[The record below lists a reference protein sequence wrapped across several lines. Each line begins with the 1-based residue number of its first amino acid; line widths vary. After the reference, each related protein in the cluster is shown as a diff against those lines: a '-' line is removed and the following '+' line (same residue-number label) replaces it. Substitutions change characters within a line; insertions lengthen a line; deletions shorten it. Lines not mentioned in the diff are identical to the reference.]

1 MSVAGVREERKKMA
15 GQLGIAVVGCGYWGV
30 NYVRVYSEL
39 PDARV
44 VCVCDERPERLEEIS
59 RRFPGIHVTSQLDCA
74 LRQDG
79 VDAVI
84 VCTNATTHYG
94 VAHRALM
101 AGKHVLVEKP
111 LTTVSA
117 EAQQLIELAESKS
130 AVLMVGHTFVY
141 NAGIHKMKEYVEAGR
156 DQVYYL
162 YSSRT
167 NLGPIRT
174 DVNALWDLAPHDVAI
189 FNYLLD
195 STPQWVSAVGAKVL
209 RNCREDVGFISLGYR
224 GARTDIVGHI
234 HVSWADPHK
243 ARELVVVGSDR
254 RIVFN
259 DLNGIEQVRV
269 FEKGIKATPAEPVTY
284 GEYRLQIRDGDIVSP
299 RLEVSEPLK
308 NQCRHFLE
316 CVTSGSA
323 PITSARDGEQVVK
336 VLEAIDRSLQLKG
349 APVEVLPAETMEVMK
364 GARYERWPQSA

>member
-1 MSVAGVREERKKMA
+1 MA

-30 NYVRVYSEL
+30 NYVRVFSEL

-44 VCVCDERPERLEEIS
+44 VSVCDQRPERLEEIS
-59 RRFPGIHVTSQLDCA
+59 SRFPGVHVTSQLDSA

-79 VDAVI
+79 VEAVI

-94 VAHRALM
+94 VAQRALM
-101 AGKHVLVEKP
+101 TGKHVLVEKP

-117 EAQQLIELAESKS
+117 EAEQLIELAESKS
-130 AVLMVGHTFVY
+130 ALLMVGHTFVY

-209 RNCREDVGFISLGYR
+209 RNCREDVGFISLGYQ

-254 RIVFN
+254 RVVFN

-269 FEKGIKATPAEPVTY
+269 FEKGIKATPDEPLTY

-316 CVTSGSA
+316 CVRSGAA
-323 PITSARDGEQVVK
+323 PMTSARNGEQVVK
-336 VLEAIDRSLQLKG
+336 VLEAIDRSLQLRG
-349 APVEVLPAETMEVMK
+349 APVRVMEDADHEQWK
-364 GARYERWPQSA
+364 QSA